1 MGFKLVLNVLYT
13 MGVALCFIVAYK
25 MFTEKNY
32 AIMAAAMVVGT
43 IVIFLKLRLLK
54 DVKEAQQ
61 PEQNKKDTG
70 FQKP

>member
-32 AIMAAAMVVGT
+32 LIMAGAMVVGVV
-43 IVIFLKLRLLK
+43 VIFMKLRLLK
-54 DVKEAQQ
+54 EVKETQQVKEVKGAQ
-61 PEQNKKDTG
+61 KK
-70 FQKP
+70 K

>member
-32 AIMAAAMVVGT
+32 LIMAGAMVVGVV
-43 IVIFLKLRLLK
+43 VIFMKLRLLK
-54 DVKEAQQ
+54 QVKETQQ
-61 PEQNKKDTG
+61 APQNKKGKGT
-70 FQKP
+70 K